1 MKNSLIILIA
11 SALFST
17 GCSKDDNDDS
27 RIRLSLNALNAS
39 VTNAKSNFFTGKNN
53 ENVVFTDFRISIRDV
68 VFKNDDDPNS
78 NLDTDEIQFRGPYQ
92 IDLLSDGN
100 ALSQTIGDVVVPDG
114 MYKELRFKFH
124 KDEDLPA
131 TDKLFDKSIYI
142 EGTIDGQPFVF
153 WHDTSENLDVGR
165 STGVKVAGTV
175 INFAVEF
182 DMSQFLSS
190 LKQIDLNQALDGN
203 KNGIIEIF
211 PNDEDGNRDIADDLK
226 DNIKETADLI
236 NE

>member
-1 MKNSLIILIA
+1 MKHSFFILMA
-11 SALFST
+11 SVLFIV
-17 GCSKDDNDDS
+17 GCSKDDKDES
-27 RIRLSLNALNAS
+27 RIRLTLDALNAS
-39 VTNAKSNFFTGKNN
+39 GVNAKSASFTGKNN
-53 ENVVFTDFRISIRDV
+53 ENVIFTDFRISIRDV

-92 IDLLSDGN
+92 IDLLNDGD

-142 EGTIDGQPFVF
+142 EGTIDGQPFIF

-165 STGVKVAGTV
+165 STGVKVVGSMV
-175 INFAVEF
+175 NFTVEF
-182 DMSQFLSS
+182 DISQFLSS
-190 LKQIDLNQALDGN
+190 LKQIDLSQALDGN
-203 KNGIIEIF
+203 ENGIIEIF
-211 PNDEDGNRDIADDLK
+211 PNDEDSNRDIADDLK
-226 DNIKETADLI
+226 NNIKETADLI
-236 NE
+236 NK